1 MAGHKAKANYKTF
14 PCAIARD
21 ELKSTPSAF
30 YLQHTKKLPMNK
42 VYLSALTHCSSVQS
56 KVYYHSLKESWEEF
70 LCVLYGI
77 PLLILGLLFFFYV
90 MLITVLL
97 LFFLFVKSFF

>member
-77 PLLILGLLFFFYV
+77 PLLILGLLFFFLCYV
-90 MLITVLL
+90 NNCIIVI
-97 LFFLFVKSFF
+97 FFVC